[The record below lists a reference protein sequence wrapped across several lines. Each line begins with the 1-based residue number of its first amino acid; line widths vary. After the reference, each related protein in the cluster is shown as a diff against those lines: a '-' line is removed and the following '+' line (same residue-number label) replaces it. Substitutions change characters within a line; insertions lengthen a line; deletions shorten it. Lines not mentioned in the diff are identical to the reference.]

1 MFSLQ
6 VSRSS
11 TLKRALLMNHSVARL
26 AEIREKLL
34 QKPPEKCTML
44 YVLNAEKHVRF
55 LLSQRKIDRFTAV
68 NVLQRFRKLNR
79 QNKLK
84 NPPKNKSNTALT
96 AVLFFYIGIVG
107 DS

>member
-1 MFSLQ
+1 MNLFSLQ

-55 LLSQRKIDRFTAV
+55 LLSLRKTDPFTVV
-68 NVLQRFRKLNR
+68 NVLQKFRKL
-79 QNKLK
+79 KLQK
-84 NPPKNKSNTALT
+84 KSN
-96 AVLFFYIGIVG
+96 YK
-107 DS
+107 